1 MEGYLQK
8 TKFSFISG
16 TNGLKM
22 LQQLCCGFV
31 LQDLETLFLRGDF
44 NTLADRIGLIRYNN
58 LSYQ

>member
-1 MEGYLQK
+1 
-8 TKFSFISG
+8 
-16 TNGLKM
+16 M